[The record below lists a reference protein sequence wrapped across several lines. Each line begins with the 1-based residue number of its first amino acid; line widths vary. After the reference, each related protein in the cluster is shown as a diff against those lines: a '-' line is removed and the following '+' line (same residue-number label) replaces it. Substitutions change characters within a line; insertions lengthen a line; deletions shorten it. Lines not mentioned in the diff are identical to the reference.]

1 MSQFN
6 RSSFTLTFAV
16 EILGIDVFHDC
27 NEGWLDLGPCTQ
39 GMKIHAKNDKNTEV
53 YLPPLAFGERRY
65 FAPIQDSEQS
75 LLEYVYDLIWK
86 AVESYIP
93 ASYLD
98 TVFDVPH
105 PVKDV
110 RHQDAILYH
119 VKECILGR
127 SVSEASV
134 EEEAE
139 VDVKSGATKAT
150 AKAPKDKEVKKKV
163 EAPKVKFEMK
173 LSGDTILASTG
184 RLVPFET
191 IGDRPPDLGEI
202 IVLVSSNNLPASDD
216 LPIVFVNI
224 EALFGVPVDTFKKLK
239 ISQLYTKW
247 SLGGE
252 EHCSEPQFFKAN
264 KELNFN
270 DHHAV
275 PLPCD
280 VAFQII
286 SDFLDTCFQIE
297 LRGIRYVQK
306 SDDCP
311 KFFGYDKEDR
321 DFGIVAPKKPP
332 NDETDIIIATTKI
345 DVRSLAKGFN
355 VLIRGE
361 FDLYPP
367 SLSVE
372 NIGREAVC
380 SNDINGIRSPVKP
393 EMVVQ
398 SYIILEA
405 QMTLQVCMGF
415 VGCRPHRL
423 QRSYSRMFCLVKK
436 TDVIMAMLRQV
447 TELNDEIALSM
458 LPDEL
463 LTGFSL
469 DIGDTVIFYAEGL
482 KDGAILKVWEKT
494 EDFYPD
500 VKPVFSTS
508 SKYSSRIYPSLLH
521 TAIPFAVLKMCVPLS
536 ALLACP
542 PVYARPVLPVLTRF
556 AALKFGRLVAGGL
569 KTAPSRC
576 DMPTAEELVSFRLEL
591 CVPPRP
597 INKDQNIRYKINFK
611 ADLFVFTP
619 KKRLRTIWYPLLNY
633 TKKKTTNMYQDVM
646 KCNSWKFQKKVASKP
661 LNEGQHI
668 YWKLNN
674 SCSNQLKKYRKELLC
689 EKNWNF
695 MPTIIEISQE
705 RLNNKTSRHR
715 HYWYAQAQATL
726 QKRLQ
731 YASEKKPVAKNVPQV
746 VGGKS
751 SGIVTTARITHAT
764 PAALYA
770 HAPSR
775 YWEDDSRVPPTVRKD
790 CKDIAMQLVENE
802 PGRSINV
809 IMGGGRRHFLPTVTP
824 DPEHPSREGRRL
836 DGRNLAEDWAREKKR
851 RRLRAQYIH
860 TKDQLAKLDS
870 RSVDYLL
877 GLFEYSHM
885 EFNAERGTATDAEE
899 GTSSGSTVKADD
911 PSLADMTR
919 AALSILL
926 KNDKGFFLLI
936 EGGRIDHAH
945 HYNNP
950 YRALDETLELETA
963 LLAALERVNPA
974 ETLIV
979 VTADHGHVMTFG
991 GQATPRGHPV
1001 LGADTMVSDIDGLR
1015 YTTLLYGS
1023 GPGHAEPRAIPAN
1036 SSITSADAVHAAAV
1050 PRQWATHGGEDVP
1063 IYALGPM
1070 ATILFAGVVE
1080 QSYIPHAIAYAA
1092 CLAHQSRRC
1101 QEKTNF
1107 TQPQVQLPKCV
1118 APEVSSVAADD
1129 NRDASGGRRVVV
1141 ASSVMS
1147 DERVT
1152 RSDAHKPPLNLII
1165 SVIVTFSTVQ
1175 LIIN

>member
-1 MSQFN
+1 MYDRSDGERVKYGVVSGVAIGGTAYAAKYDYNASTLVRITRTAVTAIDIGRTYKTMLYSKDWDTNSSEYLEVKSEAHKISAEKLLELCKANKGAYIKVGQHVGALDYLLPNEYVTTMRVLHKDAPQNSVEELYKVIKEDLNEDPNNLFSEFDTEPLGTASLAQVHRAKLKDGTEVAVKVQHHFVRKNIQIDITWMELVLKAMAKIFPEFQMQWLIDETRKNIMKELDFLQEGRNAEKVAKMFTNYSWLRVPKIFWDYSTERVLVMEYKHKIDKADLCRKLGDLYSHMIFISGFVHSDPHPGNILVRKDPGAKDVTVFLLDHGLYAKNMSQFN

-597 INKDQNIRYKINFK
+597 IN
-611 ADLFVFTP
+611 
-619 KKRLRTIWYPLLNY
+619 
-633 TKKKTTNMYQDVM
+633 NMYQDVM

-674 SCSNQLKKYRKELLC
+674 SCSKE
-689 EKNWNF
+689 
-695 MPTIIEISQE
+695 
-705 RLNNKTSRHR
+705 
-715 HYWYAQAQATL
+715 
-726 QKRLQ
+726 
-731 YASEKKPVAKNVPQV
+731 
-746 VGGKS
+746 
-751 SGIVTTARITHAT
+751 
-764 PAALYA
+764 
-770 HAPSR
+770 
-775 YWEDDSRVPPTVRKD
+775 
-790 CKDIAMQLVENE
+790 
-802 PGRSINV
+802 
-809 IMGGGRRHFLPTVTP
+809 
-824 DPEHPSREGRRL
+824 
-836 DGRNLAEDWAREKKR
+836 
-851 RRLRAQYIH
+851 
-860 TKDQLAKLDS
+860 
-870 RSVDYLL
+870 
-877 GLFEYSHM
+877 
-885 EFNAERGTATDAEE
+885 
-899 GTSSGSTVKADD
+899 
-911 PSLADMTR
+911 
-919 AALSILL
+919 
-926 KNDKGFFLLI
+926 
-936 EGGRIDHAH
+936 
-945 HYNNP
+945 
-950 YRALDETLELETA
+950 
-963 LLAALERVNPA
+963 
-974 ETLIV
+974 
-979 VTADHGHVMTFG
+979 
-991 GQATPRGHPV
+991 
-1001 LGADTMVSDIDGLR
+1001 
-1015 YTTLLYGS
+1015 
-1023 GPGHAEPRAIPAN
+1023 
-1036 SSITSADAVHAAAV
+1036 
-1050 PRQWATHGGEDVP
+1050 
-1063 IYALGPM
+1063 
-1070 ATILFAGVVE
+1070 
-1080 QSYIPHAIAYAA
+1080 
-1092 CLAHQSRRC
+1092 
-1101 QEKTNF
+1101 
-1107 TQPQVQLPKCV
+1107 
-1118 APEVSSVAADD
+1118 
-1129 NRDASGGRRVVV
+1129 
-1141 ASSVMS
+1141 
-1147 DERVT
+1147 
-1152 RSDAHKPPLNLII
+1152 
-1165 SVIVTFSTVQ
+1165 
-1175 LIIN
+1175 

>member
-1 MSQFN
+1 MKIQYQLYPGQNFDVDILIWPHAVKVWCGANHGWVRTWQFLD
-6 RSSFTLTFAV
+6 RRWLTFDISHLFPVRVVELRNHVAAV
-16 EILGIDVFHDC
+16 NPIQGLGAL
-27 NEGWLDLGPCTQ
+27 NAN
-39 GMKIHAKNDKNTEV
+39 AKNDKNTEV

-597 INKDQNIRYKINFK
+597 INVLQAENPMLK
-611 ADLFVFTP
+611 AVPSTP
-619 KKRLRTIWYPLLNY
+619 IM
-633 TKKKTTNMYQDVM
+633 KT
-646 KCNSWKFQKKVASKP
+646 CHSA
-661 LNEGQHI
+661 GRI
-668 YWKLNN
+668 
-674 SCSNQLKKYRKELLC
+674 
-689 EKNWNF
+689 NWN
-695 MPTIIEISQE
+695 
-705 RLNNKTSRHR
+705 N
-715 HYWYAQAQATL
+715 
-726 QKRLQ
+726 
-731 YASEKKPVAKNVPQV
+731 
-746 VGGKS
+746 
-751 SGIVTTARITHAT
+751 
-764 PAALYA
+764 
-770 HAPSR
+770 
-775 YWEDDSRVPPTVRKD
+775 
-790 CKDIAMQLVENE
+790 
-802 PGRSINV
+802 
-809 IMGGGRRHFLPTVTP
+809 
-824 DPEHPSREGRRL
+824 
-836 DGRNLAEDWAREKKR
+836 
-851 RRLRAQYIH
+851 
-860 TKDQLAKLDS
+860 
-870 RSVDYLL
+870 
-877 GLFEYSHM
+877 
-885 EFNAERGTATDAEE
+885 
-899 GTSSGSTVKADD
+899 
-911 PSLADMTR
+911 
-919 AALSILL
+919 
-926 KNDKGFFLLI
+926 
-936 EGGRIDHAH
+936 
-945 HYNNP
+945 
-950 YRALDETLELETA
+950 
-963 LLAALERVNPA
+963 
-974 ETLIV
+974 
-979 VTADHGHVMTFG
+979 
-991 GQATPRGHPV
+991 
-1001 LGADTMVSDIDGLR
+1001 
-1015 YTTLLYGS
+1015 
-1023 GPGHAEPRAIPAN
+1023 
-1036 SSITSADAVHAAAV
+1036 
-1050 PRQWATHGGEDVP
+1050 
-1063 IYALGPM
+1063 
-1070 ATILFAGVVE
+1070 
-1080 QSYIPHAIAYAA
+1080 
-1092 CLAHQSRRC
+1092 
-1101 QEKTNF
+1101 
-1107 TQPQVQLPKCV
+1107 
-1118 APEVSSVAADD
+1118 
-1129 NRDASGGRRVVV
+1129 
-1141 ASSVMS
+1141 
-1147 DERVT
+1147 
-1152 RSDAHKPPLNLII
+1152 
-1165 SVIVTFSTVQ
+1165 
-1175 LIIN
+1175 